1 MAQHYGIPCH
11 DCNES
16 PHLHTIYD
24 WVTVA
29 VFAGL
34 IVLFLQRSMQD
45 EPNDKLWHYLVAS
58 VGCAVTNYFGNQD
71 PPQHLIAIACLIAV
85 GVFIYFFIK
94 PFEPAG

>member
-1 MAQHYGIPCH
+1 MAQHYGIAWH

-29 VFAGL
+29 IFAGL

-58 VGCAVTNYFGNQD
+58 VGCAVTNYFGNEQ
-71 PPQHLIAIACLIAV
+71 QHVVAIACLIAV

>member
-1 MAQHYGIPCH
+1 MTVHYRIAYQH
-11 DCNES
+11 CNES

-29 VFAGL
+29 IFAGL

-58 VGCAVTNYFGNQD
+58 VGCAITNYLGNQE
-71 PPQHLIAIACLIAV
+71 QHILAV
-85 GVFIYFFIK
+85 LSLVAVAAFIYYFIK
-94 PFEPAG
+94 PFETAR

>member
-1 MAQHYGIPCH
+1 MAQHYRIAW
-11 DCNES
+11 DNCNES

-58 VGCAVTNYFGNQD
+58 TGCALTNWLGN
-71 PPQHLIAIACLIAV
+71 PPQEKHVLAVLCLVAV
-85 GVFIYFFIK
+85 LAFIYFFIK

>member
-1 MAQHYGIPCH
+1 MHFQYRIAYHH
-11 DCNES
+11 CNES

-29 VFAGL
+29 IFAGL

-58 VGCAVTNYFGNQD
+58 VGCAVTNYFGNAG
-71 PPQHLIAIACLIAV
+71 QHIPAILSLVAV
-85 GVFIYFFIK
+85 GAFIFYFIK
-94 PFEPAG
+94 PFETAR

>member
-1 MAQHYGIPCH
+1 MPTHYGIAWH

-29 VFAGL
+29 IFAGL

-45 EPNDKLWHYLVAS
+45 EPSDKLWHYLVAS
-58 VGCAVTNYFGNQD
+58 VGCAVTNYFGNQNLHV
-71 PPQHLIAIACLIAV
+71 PAILCLVAV
-85 GVFIYFFIK
+85 GAFIYYFIK
-94 PFEPAG
+94 PFETAR